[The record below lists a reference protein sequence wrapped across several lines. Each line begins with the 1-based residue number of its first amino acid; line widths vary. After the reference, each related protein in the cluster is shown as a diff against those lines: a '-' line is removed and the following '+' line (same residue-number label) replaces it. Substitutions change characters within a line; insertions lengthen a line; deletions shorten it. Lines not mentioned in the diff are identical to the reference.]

1 VSRLITAKAFE
12 NGLIIY
18 PRRSINGLAGDHV
31 IIAPPLIIS
40 ADQVD
45 EVLHWLNLPLAETT
59 SDLLGANGMV
69 VEDAV
74 PEQIFSNP

>member
-1 VSRLITAKAFE
+1 MNRPIPAKAFE

-18 PRRSINGLAGDHV
+18 PLRSINGLAGDHV
-31 IIAPPLIIS
+31 LIAPPLIIN

-45 EVLHWLNLPLAETT
+45 EILHQLNLTLAETT
-59 SDLLGANGMV
+59 SDLLGADDML

-74 PEQIFSNP
+74 PEQISSNP